1 MKKLKQTL
9 LLLLALLITCPI
21 QAWEQPKQP
30 TTILAQ
36 KHGLHF
42 DKLPTRWDEA
52 VPLGNGIVGTLV
64 WKKGDNLRLAL
75 DRADLWDLRPVKEF
89 SGPNYTYK
97 FVCDAV
103 ANKNMKPVYEMID
116 ARTGK
121 DTAPTKIPAGAIEF
135 PIAQLGEVA
144 SVELDVHTALC
155 TVTWKNGAVGKF
167 FTNATDKRGYFRFS
181 NLPEPL
187 AIDLKS
193 PKFER
198 EEGKKETHTS
208 LSRLGYKNGKITYKK
223 NEIIYQQKAYGDV
236 SYEIAVRWNTPDS
249 RTLEGSYCLT
259 TTGTWYSETKPA
271 SKLMKVGT
279 TDFASALKAHTEWW
293 KNYWNQCEIHL
304 PDSLLERQ
312 WYLEM
317 YKFGAA
323 SRKDAPPICLQAVWT
338 ADNGQTPPW
347 RGDFHNDLN
356 TQLSYWPGYTSNH
369 LEESEVF
376 TDWLWKIKEK
386 SVDYTR
392 NFFGVEG
399 MNVACI
405 ATLEGQN
412 LGGWNP
418 YSHSPSAAGW
428 LVHHFYLQWKYSA
441 DEIFL
446 RERAYPW
453 VKEVARY
460 FENVSVKGVDGKRKL
475 PLSSS
480 PEINDNRIDAWFTET
495 TNYDLA
501 CVQFTNK
508 AAMEMAESL
517 GMTEEAK
524 YWKQQMT
531 EWPDFAKD
539 ATGLTIAPNYP
550 LNYTHR
556 HLSNMLAIHPLGLID
571 VSQGRE
577 ARRLIERSIHHF
589 QEMGTEGWVGY
600 TYTWLANLQARV
612 FNGDAAAR
620 SLHIFAKAFCSPN
633 SFHLNG
639 DQLKKGYSGFTYRPF
654 TLEGNFAF
662 ASALQE
668 MLLQSHTGVI
678 RVFPAVP
685 EYWQNAS
692 FTDLRAMGAF
702 LVSADYKD
710 GRVEKIKVRS
720 EKGGMMKIFNPFTRK
735 VEQKEMQTGEMIEI
749 VRPDKIEKN

>member
-1 MKKLKQTL
+1 MKNFKQTL
-9 LLLLALLITCPI
+9 IFLYALLVASPLW
-21 QAWEQPKQP
+21 ALEQQYPSAENTQ
-30 TTILAQ
+30 Q

-42 DKLPTRWDEA
+42 TQLPACWDEA
-52 VPLGNGIVGTLV
+52 VPLGNGIMGTLI
-64 WKKGDNLRLAL
+64 WQKGDNLRLAL

-89 SGPNYTYK
+89 SGPDYTFK

-103 ANKNMKPVYEMID
+103 ANKDMNPVYDMID
-116 ARTGK
+116 ARTSK
-121 DTAPTKIPAGAIEF
+121 DTAPSKIPAGAIEI
-135 PIAQLGEVA
+135 PIAGLGEME
-144 SVELDVHTALC
+144 SVDLDVHTAVC
-155 TVTWKNGAVGKF
+155 TVTWKNGTVGQF
-167 FTNATDKRGYFRFS
+167 FTSAADKRGYFRFS
-181 NLPEPL
+181 QLSRPL
-187 AIDLKS
+187 TVDLKS
-193 PKFER
+193 PKFEL
-198 EEGKKETHTS
+198 EQGEKETRSS
-208 LSRLGYKNGKITYKK
+208 LSRLGYKNGKITRKA
-223 NEIIYQQKAYGDV
+223 NEIVYRQKAYGDV
-236 SYEIAVRWNTPDS
+236 AYEIAVHWNTPDA

-259 TTGTWYSETKPA
+259 TTGTWYSEPQVA
-271 SKLMKVGT
+271 SKLLKAEPKE
-279 TDFASALKAHTEWW
+279 FASALEAHAGWW
-293 KNYWNQCEIHL
+293 KNYWNQCEISL
-304 PDSLLERQ
+304 PDPVLERQ
-312 WYLEM
+312 WHLEM
-317 YKFGAA
+317 YKFGAS

-356 TQLSYWPGYTSNH
+356 TQLSYWPGYACNH

-376 TDWLWKIKEK
+376 TDWLWKIKDNSK
-386 SVDYTR
+386 AYTKQ
-392 NFFGVEG
+392 FFGVEG

-405 ATLEGQN
+405 ATLEGRN

-428 LVHHFYLQWKYSA
+428 LAHHFYLQWKYSA
-441 DEIFL
+441 DGTFL

-453 VKEVARY
+453 VKEVAQY
-460 FENVSVKGVDGKRKL
+460 FRNVSVKGADGKRKL

-480 PEINDNRIDAWFTET
+480 PEINDNRMDAWFTET

-517 GMTEEAK
+517 GLADEAA

-539 ATGLTIAPNYP
+539 ATGLTIAPGYP
-550 LNYTHR
+550 LSYTHR

-571 VSQGRE
+571 VSQGKE
-577 ARRLIERSIHHF
+577 TKQLIERSIHHF
-589 QEMGTEGWVGY
+589 QEMGTGGWVGY

-612 FNGDAAAR
+612 FDGDAAAR
-620 SLHIFAKAFCSPN
+620 SLRIFAKAFCSPN

-639 DQLKKGYSGFTYRPF
+639 DQLKKGYSGLTYRPF

-662 ASALQE
+662 ASAIQE

-678 RVFPAVP
+678 RVFPAIP

-692 FTDLRAMGAF
+692 FRDLRAMGAF

-710 GRVEKIKVRS
+710 GEVEKITVRS
-720 EKGGMMKIFNPFTRK
+720 EKGGTVKVFNPFTRK
-735 VEQKEMQTGEMIEI
+735 VDTRLMKAGEIIEI
-749 VRPDKIEKN
+749 IE